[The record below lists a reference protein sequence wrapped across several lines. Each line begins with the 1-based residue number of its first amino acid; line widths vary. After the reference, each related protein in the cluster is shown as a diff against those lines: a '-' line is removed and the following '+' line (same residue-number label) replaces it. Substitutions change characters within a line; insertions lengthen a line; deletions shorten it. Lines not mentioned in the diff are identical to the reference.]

1 MLKKMMCLICCLA
14 LLSGAALAEGAV
26 VLSGDAIVDG
36 NAVYYAGSI
45 DSAQEGVYFMNADGS
60 GVSRL
65 SASLMTLLTADSG
78 NLLAVSYDDAQYEN
92 AVTVLNSLGERTVV
106 FDGFVSRAIAA
117 DGRFY
122 WGVGSCAVNGSDV
135 RLLINDAAHSYN
147 YYPLT
152 VEDGWYY
159 YLDWAENS
167 DSVFFEG
174 DPYPTAARLC
184 RMNLASGAVDV
195 ISGYGTRF
203 LGIEDGYIYYSRNN
217 YWLYDEE
224 DTDTYVAEINSG
236 VFRANVNTL
245 STDQLLAFPNN
256 DRVYISYSLLENGI
270 LYGTLSDYSG
280 DGEVNQIVRL
290 KVDGT
295 QLQPLSLDNQALTL
309 HAIENGVLY
318 ASVCSIDFS
327 DDDYIQ
333 HDLLYALN
341 PAEATFALINTPA
354 SDLFYYS
361 ETPPAI
367 NVANGRLYMLVFDNS
382 AYAISFKSCALDGS
396 NPVTLA
402 RGYSM
407 ADG

>member
-1 MLKKMMCLICCLA
+1 MKLRKVICLLCCLT
-14 LLSGAALAEGAV
+14 LLGASALAEGAV
-26 VLSGDAIVDG
+26 TLSGEAIVDG
-36 NAVYYAGSI
+36 SAVYYAGSI
-45 DSAQEGVYFMNADGS
+45 DSAQEGVYRMNADGS

-65 SASLMTLLTADSG
+65 SDSFMTLLTADGG
-78 NLLAVSYDDAQYEN
+78 NLLAISYGESDYEY
-92 AVTVLNSLGERTVV
+92 AVVVLSALGEKTVV
-106 FDGFVSRAIAA
+106 YDGYVSSAIAA

-122 WGVGSCAVNGSDV
+122 WGVGSCAADGSDV
-135 RLLINDAAHSYN
+135 KLLINDPAHSYN

-152 VEDGWYY
+152 VEGGWYY

-167 DSVFFEG
+167 NAFFEG

-184 RMNLASGAVDV
+184 RMNLATGSVDT

-203 LGIEDGYIYYSRNN
+203 LGLDGSYIYYSRNN

-224 DTDTYVAEINSG
+224 DTDTYVAQINSG
-236 VFRANVNTL
+236 VFRADLSTL
-245 STDQLLAFPNN
+245 ATDQLLAFPDN
-256 DRVYISYSLLENGI
+256 DRIYVGYEFLADGV

-280 DGEVNQIVRL
+280 ENEINQIVRL
-290 KVDGT
+290 SVDGT
-295 QLQPLSLDNQALTL
+295 QLPSLSLDNQSLTL
-309 HAIENGVLY
+309 HGVQDGVMY
-318 ASVCSIDFS
+318 ASVCNIDFS

-341 PAEATFALINTPA
+341 LADNTFILINTPA

-367 NVANGRLYMLVFDNS
+367 RVANGRIYMLVFDNN

-396 NPVTLA
+396 SPITLA

>member
-1 MLKKMMCLICCLA
+1 MKLRKVMCIFCCLM
-14 LLSGAALAEGAV
+14 LLGASALAEGAV
-26 VLSGDAIVDG
+26 TLSGQAIVDG
-36 NAVYYAGSI
+36 SAVYYAGSI
-45 DSAQEGVYFMNADGS
+45 DSAQEGVYYMNTDGS

-65 SASLMTLLTADSG
+65 SPSFMTLLAAEGG
-78 NLLAVSYDDAQYEN
+78 NLLAISYSESDYEY
-92 AVTVLNSLGERTVV
+92 AVTVLNAMGEKTVV
-106 FDGFVSRAIAA
+106 YDGYVSNAIAA

-122 WGVGSCAVNGSDV
+122 WGVGSCAVDGSDV
-135 RLLINDAAHSYN
+135 KLLINDTAHSYN

-152 VEDGWYY
+152 VAGGWYY
-159 YLDWAENS
+159 YLDWAANS
-167 DSVFFEG
+167 NAFFEG
-174 DPYPTAARLC
+174 DTYPTAARLC
-184 RMNLASGAVDV
+184 RMNLATGSVDT

-203 LGIEDGYIYYSRNN
+203 LGLDGSYIYYSRNN

-236 VFRANVNTL
+236 VFRADISTL
-245 STDQLLAFPNN
+245 ATDQLLAFPAN
-256 DRVYISYSLLENGI
+256 DRVYVSYEFLADGM

-280 DGEVNQIVRL
+280 ESEINQIVRL
-290 KVDGT
+290 TVDGT
-295 QLQPLSLDNQALTL
+295 QLAPLSLDNQSLTL
-309 HAIENGVLY
+309 HCVENGVMY
-318 ASVCSIDFS
+318 ASLCNIDFS

-341 PAEATFALINTPA
+341 LADGAFTLINTPA

-367 NVANGRLYMLVFDNS
+367 QVANGRIYMLVFDNS

-396 NPVTLA
+396 NLITLA

-407 ADG
+407 AEG

>member
-290 KVDGT
+290 QVDGT

>member
-36 NAVYYAGSI
+36 SAVYYAGSI

>member
-106 FDGFVSRAIAA
+106 FDGFVSRA
-117 DGRFY
+117 RFY

-290 KVDGT
+290 QVDGT

>member
-1 MLKKMMCLICCLA
+1 MLKKVLCLICCLT
-14 LLSGAALAEGAV
+14 LLGAAALGEGAV

-36 NAVYYAGSI
+36 NTVYYAGSI
-45 DSAQEGVYFMNADGS
+45 DSAQEGVYVMNADGS

-65 SASLMTLLTADSG
+65 SGSLMTLLSADSG
-78 NLLAVSYDDAQYEN
+78 NLLAVSYDDGQAEN
-92 AVTVLNSLGERTVV
+92 AVTVVNAMGERTVV
-106 FDGFVSRAIAA
+106 FDGYVSKAIAA
-117 DGRFY
+117 GGRFY
-122 WGVGSCAVNGSDV
+122 WGVGSCAVNGTDT

-152 VEDGWYY
+152 VSDGWYY

-184 RMNLASGAVDV
+184 RLNLASGAIDV

-203 LGIEDGYIYYSRNN
+203 LGIEGGYVYYSRNN

-236 VFRANVNTL
+236 VFRADVNTL
-245 STDQLLAFPNN
+245 TTDQLLAFPSS
-256 DRVYISYSLLENGI
+256 DRVYVSYSLLSDGVIYGI
-270 LYGTLSDYSG
+270 LSDYSG
-280 DGEVNQIVRL
+280 ETEINQIVRL
-290 KVDGT
+290 ATDGT
-295 QLQPLSLDNQALTL
+295 QLPPLSLDNQALTL
-309 HAIENGVLY
+309 HCIENGLLY

-396 NPVTLA
+396 NLITLA

>member
-1 MLKKMMCLICCLA
+1 MLKKVLCLICCLT
-14 LLSGAALAEGAV
+14 LLGAAALGEGAV
-26 VLSGDAIVDG
+26 VLSGDAIVYG

-45 DSAQEGVYFMNADGS
+45 DSAQEGVYVMNADGS

-65 SASLMTLLTADSG
+65 SGSLMTLLSADSG
-78 NLLAVSYDDAQYEN
+78 SLLAVSYDDGAYEN
-92 AVTVLNSLGERTVV
+92 AVVVLNALGERTVV
-106 FDGFVSRAIAA
+106 FDGFVSRGIAA

-122 WGVGSCAVNGSDV
+122 WGVGSCAVDGSDV
-135 RLLINDAAHSYN
+135 RTLIDDKAHSYN

-152 VEDGWYY
+152 VSDGWYY

-184 RMNLASGAVDV
+184 RLNLKSGAVDTV
-195 ISGYGTRF
+195 SGYGTRF
-203 LGIEDGYIYYSRNN
+203 LGIENDYIYYSRNN

-236 VFRANVNTL
+236 VFRADVNTL
-245 STDQLLAFPNN
+245 ATDQLVAFPSS
-256 DRVYISYSLLENGI
+256 DRVYISYSLLENGV
-270 LYGTLSDYSG
+270 LYGTLCDYSG
-280 DGEVNQIVRL
+280 DKEINQIVRL
-290 KVDGT
+290 QTDGT
-295 QLQPLSLDNQALTL
+295 QLAPLSLDNQALTL
-309 HAIENGVLY
+309 HCIENGVLY

-361 ETPPAI
+361 ETPPAV
-367 NVANGRLYMLVFDNS
+367 NVANGRLYMLVFDNN

-396 NPVTLA
+396 NPITLA